1 MSLLQKIMGA
11 ALGALLVGAVL
22 AWWRTAPQHALAA
35 SAATASSVGGVES
48 NTGDAGD
55 LVDQGVYDT
64 ALRLIGQ
71 ASDARD
77 FAFAQTALR
86 LADHDLDLAFTTTLR
101 ELEANPPELSA
112 RATQLAARR
121 DESQRLYATD
131 LRRLAELKA
140 ALALAPAARREILQD
155 ELDLSSSQLELDKYE
170 IEEADQDLE
179 DAGGNLRRRIVAQ
192 MQERENLEK
201 SHPAPTGPI
210 AVSNPDSGG
219 LVLAYQAWRAQRRM
233 QYLIEDAQQRAAALA
248 ASLRRYRVA
257 LAARLEANKSGISGL
272 AHHSKLAR
280 DSAVNSTVAS
290 AAPDPQR
297 NMVDTLI
304 LYAQTKQAAAGQ
316 QVLTLLDQRS
326 RTQRLLNQTY
336 QQWSSSIASR
346 GRAAVHGLL
355 AGAVAVAAL
364 LLALLFLDRWLQQLF
379 GHSKGDRRRVESLHH
394 VTRVVLQI
402 LAVLVVIFMLIGVP
416 SQFGTVLGIIGA
428 GLTVAL
434 KDFIVAF
441 IGWMILMGRNG
452 MRLGDWVE
460 INGVSGEVSEL
471 GMFHTVLLE
480 TGNWGEAGHPTG
492 RRVTFTNSFAIT
504 GHYFNFST
512 SGQWLW
518 DELRLVVPTGRDP
531 HPIIDAIRQRVLE
544 ATAESARHA
553 EQEWQRAVP
562 TQSGRLFSGAP
573 GINVKPVVGGVEL
586 SVRYVTRANERLALR
601 ATLYQA
607 AVDLLGE
614 PVPLGR

>member
-1 MSLLQKIMGA
+1 MSLLQRVLGV

-22 AWWRTAPQHALAA
+22 AWWRTAPQRALAETTAAAAVVNGGA
-35 SAATASSVGGVES
+35 STAA
-48 NTGDAGD
+48 D
-55 LVDQGVYDT
+55 LVDQGAYET
-64 ALRLIGQ
+64 ALRLLGETSNAQ
-71 ASDARD
+71 D

-86 LADHDLDLAFTTTLR
+86 LADHDLDLAFTTALR
-101 ELEANPPELSA
+101 QLDANPPELSA
-112 RATQLAARR
+112 RASQLAARL
-121 DESQRLYATD
+121 DESQRLYASD
-131 LRRLAELKA
+131 QRRVAEMKA
-140 ALALAPAARREILQD
+140 ALARASGAQRELLQD
-155 ELDLSSSQLELDKYE
+155 ELDLSGSQLELDQYE
-170 IEEADQDLE
+170 IEEANQDLE

-192 MQERENLEK
+192 MQERENQEK
-201 SHPAPTGPI
+201 SNPAPAQPVVT
-210 AVSNPDSGG
+210 SSPDRGG
-219 LVLAYQAWRAQRRM
+219 LVASFRAWQAQHRMQGAIDDAQRHTAELTANFKRT
-233 QYLIEDAQQRAAALA
+233 RA
-248 ASLRRYRVA
+248 A
-257 LAARLEANKSGISGL
+257 LAARLEASKSGISGL
-272 AHHSKLAR
+272 AQHSKQAR
-280 DSAVNSTVAS
+280 DSAVTTAVAS

-297 NMVDTLI
+297 DMVDTLI
-304 LYAQTKQAAAGQ
+304 LYAQTKQAAAAQ

-326 RTQRLLNQTY
+326 RTQQSLSQSY
-336 QQWSSSIASR
+336 QQWSASVASR
-346 GRAAVHGLL
+346 GRAALHGLF
-355 AGAVAVAAL
+355 AGTIVVVAV
-364 LLALLFLDRWLQQLF
+364 LLALLFLDRWSQQLF
-379 GHSKGDRRRVESLHH
+379 SHSKGDRRRVASLHH
-394 VTRVVLQI
+394 VTRVALQI
-402 LAVLVVIFMLIGVP
+402 LAVLIAIFMLIGVP

-492 RRVTFTNSFAIT
+492 RRVTFTNSFAIS

-531 HPIIDAIRQRVLE
+531 HPIIEAIRQRVLE

-562 TQSGRLFSGAP
+562 SQSGRLFSGAP
-573 GINVKPVVGGVEL
+573 GIDVKPVVGGVEL
-586 SVRYVTRANERLALR
+586 SVRYVTRAHERFALR
-601 ATLYQA
+601 ATLCQA

-614 PVPLGR
+614 PAPAPLVR

>member
-1 MSLLQKIMGA
+1 M
-11 ALGALLVGAVL
+11 
-22 AWWRTAPQHALAA
+22 
-35 SAATASSVGGVES
+35 
-48 NTGDAGD
+48 
-55 LVDQGVYDT
+55 
-64 ALRLIGQ
+64 RLIGQ
-71 ASDARD
+71 AGNAQD

-86 LADHDLDLAFTTTLR
+86 LADHDLDLAFTAALR
-101 ELEANPPELSA
+101 ELDANPPELSA
-112 RATQLAARR
+112 RATQLAARL

-131 LRRLAELKA
+131 QRRVAELKS
-140 ALALAPAARREILQD
+140 ALTLVPAARREILQD
-155 ELDLSSSQLELDKYE
+155 ELDLSSSQLELDQYE

-192 MQERENLEK
+192 MQERENREK
-201 SHPAPTGPI
+201 SNPAPTGPI
-210 AVSNPDSGG
+210 STSNPGNGG
-219 LVLAYQAWRAQRRM
+219 LVLSYETWQTQRRT
-233 QYLIEDAQQRAAALA
+233 QSLIDDAQQHAAQLA
-248 ASLRRYRVA
+248 ARLSQDRIA

-280 DSAVNSTVAS
+280 DTAVTTAAPS
-290 AAPDPQR
+290 AAPDAQR
-297 NMVDTLI
+297 NMIDTLI
-304 LYAQTKQAAAGQ
+304 LYAQTKQAAASQ
-316 QVLTLLDQRS
+316 QVLTLLDQRT
-326 RTQRLLNQTY
+326 RTQRSLDQTY
-336 QQWSSSIASR
+336 RQWSAAVASR
-346 GRAAVHGLL
+346 GRAALHELFASL
-355 AGAVAVAAL
+355 TAVMAL
-364 LLALLFLDRWLQQLF
+364 LLVLLFLDRWSQHLF
-379 GHSKGDRRRVESLHH
+379 SHTRGDRRRVESLHH
-394 VTRVVLQI
+394 VTRVALQI
-402 LAVLVVIFMLIGVP
+402 LAVFVAIFILIGVP
-416 SQFGTVLGIIGA
+416 SQLGTVLGIIGA

-492 RRVTFTNSFAIT
+492 RRVTFTNSFAIS

-531 HPIIDAIRQRVLE
+531 QPIIAAIRQRVLE

-562 TQSGRLFSGAP
+562 SQSGRLFSGAP
-573 GINVKPVVGGVEL
+573 GIDVKPVVGGVEL

-614 PVPLGR
+614 PAPAALAR